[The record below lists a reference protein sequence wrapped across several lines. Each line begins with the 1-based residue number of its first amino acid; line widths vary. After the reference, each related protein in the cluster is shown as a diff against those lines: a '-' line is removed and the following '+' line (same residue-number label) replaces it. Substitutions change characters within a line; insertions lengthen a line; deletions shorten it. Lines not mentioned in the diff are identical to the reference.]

1 MSERDLVGLSPAIA
15 GLRQEIAVAAKATAK
30 VLITGESGVGKELT
44 ARILHAW
51 SQRRARPLRIINCGA
66 VPDALLESELFG
78 HIRGSFSGAVRDHK
92 GLFESAHGGTVV
104 LDEIGDTSVR
114 MQALLLRFLQ
124 FGEVQRIGDT
134 ESRCVDVRVLATT
147 RRNLRELIAESEFR
161 LDLYYRLN
169 VITIHVPPLRDRVD
183 DVPAL
188 LEHFMTVFSRQ
199 YQLPSPPIGHETMAW
214 LKGYA
219 WPGNVRELRNLA
231 ERFVIRREAGG
242 VDPAWLDSTQERPER
257 ARVAISPLDVGAT
270 P

>member
-1 MSERDLVGLSPAIA
+1 
-15 GLRQEIAVAAKATAK
+15 
-30 VLITGESGVGKELT
+30 
-44 ARILHAW
+44 
-51 SQRRARPLRIINCGA
+51 
-66 VPDALLESELFG
+66 
-78 HIRGSFSGAVRDHK
+78 
-92 GLFESAHGGTVV
+92 
-104 LDEIGDTSVR
+104 
-114 MQALLLRFLQ
+114 
-124 FGEVQRIGDT
+124 
-134 ESRCVDVRVLATT
+134 
-147 RRNLRELIAESEFR
+147 